1 MMADD
6 LNAYK
11 AQAIAQDRLNTL
23 VSVMFDDADLSWDGE
38 DINFSGNAVKM
49 LIKAW
54 YPETYNDVY
63 TALKDKKA
71 AKLAQEVK
79 DDE

>member
-1 MMADD
+1 
-6 LNAYK
+6 
-11 AQAIAQDRLNTL
+11 
-23 VSVMFDDADLSWDGE
+23 MFDDADLSWDGE

-54 YPETYNDVY
+54 YAETYHDVY
-63 TALKDKKA
+63 TALKEKKA

-79 DDE
+79 DNE

>member
-54 YPETYNDVY
+54 HPETYNDVY
-63 TALKDKKA
+63 TALKEKKA
-71 AKLAQEVK
+71 AKLAGEVK
-79 DDE
+79 ADE